1 MKLRLYLAAT
11 LALCLHGTALADD
24 DDDYTR
30 QDMAFAEKSGNLIV
44 TGAFSSL
51 FNKKTYKKLSSGI
64 EHTIVARVYV
74 FEQSSTDSPVSF
86 ALATFAIRYDLWDE
100 NWVVKITSP
109 LGEKTVIY
117 ERKSQAFK
125 AVSELEQFPIAPLDR
140 IDKGVNHFMAMIVE
154 LNPKSEKQMAQVR
167 KWLSKPTSG
176 GGLSSGSS
184 FFGSFVS
191 VFVNVKLPKADATL
205 KLRSQAFY
213 RPRSK
218 SKS

>member
-1 MKLRLYLAAT
+1 MSLRACIAAAT
-11 LALCLHGTALADD
+11 VLVLCAPAAADE
-24 DDDYTR
+24 DDYEQQEMT
-30 QDMAFAEKSGNLIV
+30 FAEKSGNLV
-44 TGAFSSL
+44 VSGAFSKL

-64 EHTIVARVYV
+64 EHTVVARLYV
-74 FEQSSTDSPVSF
+74 FEQKDTETPVSF

-109 LGEKTVIY
+109 LGEKTMIY
-117 ERKSQAFK
+117 ARKSKAFA
-125 AVSELEQFPIAPLDR
+125 AVSELDEFPIAPLER
-140 IDKGVNHFMAMIVE
+140 IEKGVNHFMAMIVE

-191 VFVNVKLPKADATL
+191 VFVNVKLPRADATL
-205 KLRSQAFY
+205 KVKSQPFY
-213 RPRSK
+213 RPKSK